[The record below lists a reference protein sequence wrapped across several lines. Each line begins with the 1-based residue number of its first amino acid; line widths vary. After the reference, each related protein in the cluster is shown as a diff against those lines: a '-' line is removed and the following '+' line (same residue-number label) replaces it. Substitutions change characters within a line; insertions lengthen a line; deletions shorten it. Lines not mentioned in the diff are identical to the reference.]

1 MNYPDGLNVITRSQ
15 YKGGRRITSEERTCD
30 DASRGQK
37 ELGRYYAAGFED
49 RGSSHDKESGG
60 HQKLEKGVDFVLEAL
75 ERNAPC

>member
-49 RGSSHDKESGG
+49 RGRVHKP
-60 HQKLEKGVDFVLEAL
+60 
-75 ERNAPC
+75 RNAGVS